1 MTYRH
6 VPRLHLSFSQESDP
20 SDQDAIFS
28 LKSLAKSPDQGSASR
43 RWFRDLLWRAFPSR
57 SEGELSAKAAPV
69 LNVSPR
75 QVRNWLRE
83 DNDASLRHVT
93 AVMAIAGAEVILT
106 RIERRK

>member
-1 MTYRH
+1 MTYDH
-6 VPRLHLSFSQESDP
+6 VPRLHLSFSQDSDP
-20 SDQDAIFS
+20 CDQDAIFS
-28 LKSLAKSPDQGSASR
+28 LKCLAKSADGSASR

-93 AVMAIAGAEVILT
+93 AVMAIAGAEVLFT
-106 RIERRK
+106 RIEGRK

>member
-6 VPRLHLSFSQESDP
+6 VPRLHLSFSQDSAP
-20 SDQDAIFS
+20 CDQDAIFS
-28 LKSLAKSPDQGSASR
+28 WKSLSKSKDHASASR

-57 SEGELSAKAAPV
+57 SEGELSDKASRV
-69 LNVSPR
+69 LDVSPR

-93 AVMAIAGAEVILT
+93 AVMAIAGAEVLFT
-106 RIERRK
+106 KIEGSK